1 MKCEIFK
8 HTVTYLVI
16 CFWHIRYIE
25 CKDTLSNVVE
35 NSPKQLD
42 WNLYEVGKQ
51 QILDY
56 SNLEEMKDDIIKYKD
71 DVIQEIGRLK
81 KKAASKENLDDKF
94 QYLFTDILKHETK
107 KSTASHTHG
116 SHTSRRK
123 KRSNDERISQ
133 QIQTIHGGWSP
144 WSNVATPCNAT
155 CGGGKMMR
163 RRSCTNPTPQ
173 VSKVTL
179 QKYEVTFFLITFNI
193 T

>member
-16 CFWHIRYIE
+16 CFWNIRYIE

-42 WNLYEVGKQ
+42 WNLYELGKQ

-81 KKAASKENLDDKF
+81 KKAASKETLDDKF

-107 KSTASHTHG
+107 KTTASHT
-116 SHTSRRK
+116 
-123 KRSNDERISQ
+123 
-133 QIQTIHGGWSP
+133 
-144 WSNVATPCNAT
+144 
-155 CGGGKMMR
+155 
-163 RRSCTNPTPQ
+163 
-173 VSKVTL
+173 
-179 QKYEVTFFLITFNI
+179 
-193 T
+193 

>member
-8 HTVTYLVI
+8 HIVTYLVI
-16 CFWHIRYIE
+16 CFWHIIYIE
-25 CKDTLSNVVE
+25 CKDPLSNVVQ
-35 NSPKQLD
+35 NSPTQLD
-42 WNLYEVGKQ
+42 WNLYELGKQ

-56 SNLEEMKDDIIKYKD
+56 SNLEEMKIDIIKYKD

-107 KSTASHTHG
+107 KSTSSHTHG
-116 SHTSRRK
+116 LHTSRRK

-163 RRSCTNPTPQ
+163 RRSCTNPTAQ

-179 QKYEVTFFLITFNI
+179 QKY
-193 T
+193 